1 MLFQSVAL
9 LALLGAAQAKPTAR
23 SPVTLNHDDV
33 LVLRDGDSPL
43 VMKKWDYS
51 LEQDKREV
59 QRRKANIK
67 ETPAIARRASN
78 GRRGCEES
86 TEVQVLEETDFTN
99 WDVTMSPVIANT
111 GSTAAMV
118 SVAQGYSLAN
128 SVSVCLFLS
137 SFLSYLHPPLSQTP
151 PPSSPPSKTKRIKLT
166 DAPPPGL
173 LDCRR
178 DAGEHPHGVH
188 VHRRQ

>member
-1 MLFQSVAL
+1 MLFQSIAL
-9 LALLGAAQAKPTAR
+9 FALLGAAQAKPTVR
-23 SPVTLNHDDV
+23 SPVTLEHDDV

-67 ETPAIARRASN
+67 QAPAIARRASN
-78 GRRGCEES
+78 DRRACEQS

-111 GSTAAMV
+111 GSSAAMV
-118 SVAQGYSLAN
+118 SVAQGYSVAN

-137 SFLSYLHPPLSQTP
+137 PSPASTPPSQTP
-151 PPSSPPSKTKRIKLT
+151 PPSFPPKTERI
-166 DAPPPGL
+166 
-173 LDCRR
+173 
-178 DAGEHPHGVH
+178 
-188 VHRRQ
+188 